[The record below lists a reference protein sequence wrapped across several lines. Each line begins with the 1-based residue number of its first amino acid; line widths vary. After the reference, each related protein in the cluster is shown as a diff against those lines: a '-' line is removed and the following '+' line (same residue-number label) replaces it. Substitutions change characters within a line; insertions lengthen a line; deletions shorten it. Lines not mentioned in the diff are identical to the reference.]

1 MKELIRWFNKH
12 KKLLNYIATA
22 LLGTVS
28 IIEIAAQ
35 TTNLYSTDAIP
46 AITKVYI
53 GMTLGLIKAGLSL
66 AVSLTEWKEAKRRE
80 ELTEGQ

>member
-1 MKELIRWFNKH
+1 MKQLIVWFNKH
-12 KKLLNYIATA
+12 KRLLNHIATA

-46 AITKVYI
+46 AMTKVYI
-53 GMTLGLIKAGLSL
+53 GMSLGLTKALLSL
-66 AVSLTEWKEAKRRE
+66 AVSLTEWKEAKRLE
-80 ELTEGQ
+80 ENDAA